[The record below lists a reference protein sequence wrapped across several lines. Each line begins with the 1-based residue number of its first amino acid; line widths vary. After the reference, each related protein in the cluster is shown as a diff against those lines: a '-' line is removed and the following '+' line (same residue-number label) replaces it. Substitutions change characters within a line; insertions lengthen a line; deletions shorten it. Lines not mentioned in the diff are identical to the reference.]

1 MGLALSKQQMV
12 LLLVLALLTVLVIS
26 AVIFSTV
33 THFNTLHWATSWLS
47 PDFTYGGY

>member
-1 MGLALSKQQMV
+1 MGLALSKQQMI

-33 THFNTLHWATSWLS
+33 THFDTLHWGTSWLS
-47 PDFTYGGY
+47 PDFTYGGF

>member
-1 MGLALSKQQMV
+1 MGLALSKQQMI
-12 LLLVLALLTVLVIS
+12 LLLVLALVTVLVIS

-47 PDFTYGGY
+47 PDIMFGGF